1 MKEKPREDSIA
12 EKLEGT
18 RWDYSQRLDRS
29 FLLKPIGAIFGTFC
43 WDGTPKRMVPP
54 KREAETENPQS
65 DD

>member
-1 MKEKPREDSIA
+1 MGDKIREDSIA

-29 FLLKPIGAIFGTFC
+29 FLLEPIGEIFGTFC
-43 WDGTPKRMVPP
+43 WDGKPERIAPL
-54 KREAETENPQS
+54 KREAQESQR